1 MGNKNI
7 VTAHTGAS
15 HISTCILRGQ
25 IRRCH
30 SPAYR
35 HGEKAWEN
43 VRSVIVKLV
52 LRPSEGW
59 EACTFSVNLPSWGG
73 TSLRHSCH
81 WRRAKV
87 KGYRE
92 NKVWVTLFIFPDE
105 AKTSHTPLDFSFK
118 ANKFCCCIKQA
129 DGQTDTQKG
138 ILSAANQHLGLEC
151 RFGTLPSLLRILPF
165 HQTSA
170 SEAHPPTCKLTCK

>member
-1 MGNKNI
+1 MGNKNT

-15 HISTCILRGQ
+15 HISSCILRGQ

-43 VRSVIVKLV
+43 VRSVIANLI
-52 LRPSEGW
+52 LRPGEGW
-59 EACTFSVNLPSWGG
+59 EACTFSVNLPPWGG

-92 NKVWVTLFIFPDE
+92 NKVWVTLFVFPDE
-105 AKTSHTPLDFSFK
+105 AKTSHTPWTSVSK
-118 ANKFCCCIKQA
+118 PIS
-129 DGQTDTQKG
+129 
-138 ILSAANQHLGLEC
+138 SAAALNKRTDKRTHKKA
-151 RFGTLPSLLRILPF
+151 FFLL
-165 HQTSA
+165 QTNI
-170 SEAHPPTCKLTCK
+170 